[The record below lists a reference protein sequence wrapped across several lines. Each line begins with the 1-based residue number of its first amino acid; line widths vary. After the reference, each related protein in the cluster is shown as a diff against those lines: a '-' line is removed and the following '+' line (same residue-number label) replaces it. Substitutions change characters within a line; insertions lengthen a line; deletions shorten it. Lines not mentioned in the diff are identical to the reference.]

1 MDQSAVIS
9 KQTTH
14 SRDTS
19 SDRIAPTDRLI
30 SVHLGSCS
38 RDRRGLGVIGYRES
52 QVEKRDWYHLGGTIP
67 GLRGRPEACWLLF
80 MADSTMM
87 VAMSHPAFPF
97 VSRVVG
103 LGFDYSAIQYSII
116 NGPDWQQSGEGIL
129 SSEITNPRWHAG
141 TS

>member
-30 SVHLGSCS
+30 SVHLGNCS

-52 QVEKRDWYHLGGTIP
+52 QVEKHGYHLGSAIP
-67 GLRGRPEACWLLF
+67 GLSGRPEAYWFLY
-80 MADSTMM
+80 MADSRMM
-87 VAMSHPAFPF
+87 VAIMSHPAFPF

-103 LGFDYSAIQYSII
+103 LEF
-116 NGPDWQQSGEGIL
+116 NHRP
-129 SSEITNPRWHAG
+129 
-141 TS
+141 